1 MNTVILRGHLS
12 RPPTVRT
19 LPSGDELVAL
29 EVTTR
34 SDDGPAA
41 SVPVAW
47 FGAGRGAEAL
57 EAGTEVVVTGSV
69 RRRFFRAG
77 GATASRTEVVAAA
90 VVPARRPAGVRR
102 AVAAALA
109 AVDAEL
115 VPPDGGA
122 SG

>member
-1 MNTVILRGHLS
+1 VNTVILRGRLS

-34 SDDGPAA
+34 SAEGPAA

-47 FGAGRGAEAL
+47 FDAGRAVDDL
-57 EAGTEVVVTGSV
+57 EAGTEIVVTGTV

-77 GATASRTEVVAAA
+77 GATASRTEVVADA
-90 VVPARRPAGVRR
+90 VVPARRRVRARR
-102 AVAAALA
+102 AVEAALA
-109 AVDAEL
+109 SVD
-115 VPPDGGA
+115 PGA
-122 SG
+122 AAP